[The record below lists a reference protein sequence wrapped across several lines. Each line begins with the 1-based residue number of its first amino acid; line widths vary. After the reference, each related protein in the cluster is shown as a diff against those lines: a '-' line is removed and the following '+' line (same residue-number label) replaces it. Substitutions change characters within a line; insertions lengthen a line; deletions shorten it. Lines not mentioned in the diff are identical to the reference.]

1 MGRMKRDWFASFNDA
16 ASGLVH
22 TTKTQRNLRYHLL
35 FAFLAVILSLFLNI
49 SRLEFV
55 VLTLVIGV
63 VISAELVN
71 SAIEGVVD
79 LAAENFH
86 PLAKAAKDT
95 AAAAV
100 LVAAGAAFT
109 CGYLILAP
117 KMEQPVLS
125 AVDYVEKGPW
135 YVAGLA
141 VIGVVLL
148 VVAGKAS
155 FGKGQVLRGGMP
167 SGHAAVAFSLATA
180 IGFITHSFIVIFLAF
195 ALALMVAQS
204 RLLFRIHSFREVLFG
219 SLLGLL
225 FTILIFQLIR

>member
-1 MGRMKRDWFASFNDA
+1 MKRDWFASFNDA
-16 ASGLVH
+16 ASGLVR

-35 FAFLAVILSLFLNI
+35 FAFLAVIISLFLNI

-55 VLTLVIGV
+55 VLALVIGV

-79 LAAENFH
+79 LVAENFH

-135 YVAGLA
+135 YVAALA

-155 FGKGQVLRGGMP
+155 FGRGQVLRGGMP

-180 IGFITHSFIVIFLAF
+180 IGFITRSFIVIVLAF
-195 ALALMVAQS
+195 ALALLVAQS

-219 SLLGLL
+219 ALLGTL